1 MAEVTEKTQK
11 HWRLRWG
18 WSSLIFVVLA
28 ALILLN
34 FGHQYLRY
42 LDALAQLHNFEEQL
56 AKKEADIEILAQEKE
71 LLNDSGYLEVI
82 ARDFG
87 MIKQG
92 ETLIQPFDSK
102 GKAPQLDKNIDPTT
116 MLD

>member
-1 MAEVTEKTQK
+1 MTDVTEKTKK

-18 WSSLIFVVLA
+18 WSSLVFVVLA

-34 FGHQYLRY
+34 FGHQYIRY
-42 LDALAQLHNFEEQL
+42 LDALAQLHHYEEQL
-56 AKKEADIEILAQEKE
+56 AQKESSIDILAQEKE
-71 LLNDSGYLEVI
+71 LLYDSGYMEII
-82 ARDFG
+82 ARNLG